1 MLPKVPKRSNPPA
14 PKASGDDTGE
24 DQRVAAAK
32 TARKP
37 MDDRSGDHLRTCAL
51 SRAERPAEEL
61 IRFVVSPDGI
71 LTPDLARRLPGR
83 GVWVTADR
91 ASLEDAVKAR
101 AFARSLKRPVTV
113 AADLAQMVEGL
124 LEKRLGESLALANK
138 AGAAVT
144 GFDKVDETI
153 AAGKAALLLHGSD
166 AAKDGRG
173 KLDRKFL
180 AVQGEKG
187 RVAQIFDELTIAQL
201 SLAMG
206 RSNVVHAALIYGG
219 VTDKFTIE
227 AERLKRFRSGVSTP
241 VCTHMNETPASIEQV

>member
-1 MLPKVPKRSNPPA
+1 M
-14 PKASGDDTGE
+14 
-24 DQRVAAAK
+24 AAK

-37 MDDRSGDHLRTCAL
+37 ADDGSGDHLRLCAL
-51 SRAERPAEEL
+51 SRAERPPGDL
-61 IRFVVSPDGI
+61 IRFVVSPDGL

-91 ASLEDAVKAR
+91 ASVEGAVKAK
-101 AFARSLKRPVTV
+101 AFARSLKQPVTIPP
-113 AADLAQMVEGL
+113 DLPDLIERL
-124 LEKRLGESLALANK
+124 LEKRAGESLALANK
-138 AGAAVT
+138 AGAAVS

-153 AAGKAALLLHGSD
+153 AAGKAALLVHGSD

-173 KLDRKFL
+173 KLDRKFA
-180 AVQGEKG
+180 AVQGERG
-187 RVAQIFDELTIAQL
+187 RQAPIFDDLTITQL

-241 VCTHMNETPASIEQV
+241 VCTLMNETPASIEQV